1 MERYIIVAYQK
12 NGVLEKEI
20 TLSKYYGS
28 VDEKKVLSFNS
39 LGDKA
44 TVYSTYKDAL
54 VDINKYIKI
63 LKSIHTQDQFILWGR
78 NTELEVKR
86 LSEAPTTTKQIKI
99 VKQSNVFDSTL
110 EEDVN
115 QALIDL
121 KDKSVV
127 DIKII
132 EETEFAS
139 AYAVI
144 VYKTDVYEIE
154 NSKTQSLAGRD
165 YKEEL

>member
-20 TLSKYYGS
+20 TLGKYYGS
-28 VDEKKVLSFNS
+28 VDEKKVLSFNL

-54 VDINKYIKI
+54 VDINKYIKR
-63 LKSIHTQDQFILWGR
+63 LKSTYTQDQFILWGR

-99 VKQSNVFDSTL
+99 VKQRSVFDRTL

-132 EETEFAS
+132 EENEFAN

>member
-1 MERYIIVAYQK
+1 MEGYIIVAYQK
-12 NGVLEKEI
+12 NEMLEKEI
-20 TLSKYYGS
+20 TLNKYYGS
-28 VDEKKVLSFNS
+28 VDENKVLSFNS

-44 TVYSTYKDAL
+44 TIYNTYRNAL
-54 VDINKYIKI
+54 LDIKKYIER
-63 LKSIHTQDQFILWGR
+63 LKSTHTQDQFILWGR

-99 VKQSNVFDSTL
+99 VTPSDTFKGTL
-110 EEDVN
+110 EREVN
-115 QALIDL
+115 QALIEL
-121 KDKSVV
+121 KDKSIV

-132 EETEFAS
+132 EETEFTN

-154 NSKTQSLAGRD
+154 NAKTQSLAGRD
-165 YKEEL
+165 YKEEV